1 MTFINKIGS
10 QAKVRWTKRQVP
22 VANTGP
28 GLAVLQPEAW
38 LSKSMVNHLN
48 NERIDSSNL
57 VVALSCIFQPG
68 AQLDLGSTP
77 AKYHP
82 K

>member
-68 AQLDLGSTP
+68 V
-77 AKYHP
+77 
-82 K
+82 